1 MPYRGVIIEESLADK
16 SLLKDIKIVST
27 KVEPVTSG
35 DKHATPW
42 IGQWTLHTVEV
53 PEEKA
58 ALLAESI
65 SHALDKDHAHA
76 WYADYKTETDH
87 YIIFSEK
94 VFHIT
99 DRASK
104 DQYDE
109 AARYGVGLGIP
120 PYQVDFSPYVPEWK
134 R

>member
-1 MPYRGVIIEESLADK
+1 MLYRGVIIEESLADK
-16 SLLKDIKIVST
+16 SLLKDVKIVST
-27 KVEPVTSG
+27 KVEPVTPD
-35 DKHATPW
+35 DKHVTPW
-42 IGQWTLHTVEV
+42 IKQWTLYTVEV

-58 ALLAESI
+58 ATLAEHI
-65 SHALDKDHAHA
+65 SHALDKNRAHA

-94 VFHIT
+94 VFHVT
-99 DRASK
+99 DRTSK

-109 AARYGVGLGIP
+109 VVRYGVGLGIP
-120 PYQVDFSPYVPEWK
+120 RYQVDFSPFVPEWK